1 MSYSNVIKLTTDRLK
16 LDLLPELGGRINKL
30 VFNEFDVFH
39 PLQIQ
44 DIKPIQSYKG
54 GCFSLVPFS
63 NRIKNSRF
71 NFNQFEYI
79 LTKNDP
85 PNAIHGHA
93 YLGKWDV
100 LKKTDS
106 SVVIVYKHLANN
118 FRWPW
123 SYEVVQTI
131 TLEDNNIIFLLEIL
145 NKSNNPMPF
154 GFGIHPYF
162 NYSDKVKLKFCAQRE
177 WLGSPEEFPIKT
189 KIIENNFNYKKGSD
203 LWKEQKTICY
213 ENFYEEVEIFWLS
226 NRKKVKIKTD
236 KIFTHLII
244 HVPEHA
250 KYFCVEPVSHPTDG
264 FNLAYKKIENIN
276 CDVLMPNKKIKGLIK
291 FEIDNF

>member
-1 MSYSNVIKLTTDRLK
+1 MSYSNVIKLATDRLK

-30 VFNEFDVFH
+30 VFNEFDIFL

-44 DIKPIQSYKG
+44 DIKPIQTYKG

-145 NKSNNPMPF
+145 NKSNNPMPI

-162 NYSDKVKLKFCAQRE
+162 NYSDNVKLKFCAQRE

>member
-30 VFNEFDVFH
+30 VFNEFDIFL

-44 DIKPIQSYKG
+44 DIKPIQTYKG

-93 YLGKWDV
+93 YLGKWNV

-106 SVVIVYKHLANN
+106 SAVIVYKHLANN
-118 FRWPW
+118 FGWPW

-145 NKSNNPMPF
+145 NKSNNPMPI

-162 NYSDKVKLKFCAQRE
+162 NYSDNVKLKFCAQRE

>member
-30 VFNEFDVFH
+30 VFNEFDIFL

-93 YLGKWDV
+93 YLGKWNV

-106 SVVIVYKHLANN
+106 SAVIVYKHLANN
-118 FRWPW
+118 FGWPW

-145 NKSNNPMPF
+145 NKSNNPMPI

-162 NYSDKVKLKFCAQRE
+162 NYSDNVKLKFCAQRE

>member
-1 MSYSNVIKLTTDRLK
+1 MSYSNVINLLTDRLK
-16 LDLLPELGGRINKL
+16 LDLLPELGGRVNKL
-30 VFNEFDVFH
+30 VFNEFDIFFPFQTQV
-39 PLQIQ
+39 
-44 DIKPIQSYKG
+44 IKPLQSYKG
-54 GCFSLVPFS
+54 GSFSLVPFS

-71 NFNQFEYI
+71 NFNQLEYK
-79 LTKNDP
+79 LVKNDP

-93 YLGKWDV
+93 YLGKWNV
-100 LKKTDS
+100 LKKTNS
-106 SVVIVYKHLANN
+106 SVVIVYKHLANQ
-118 FRWPW
+118 FGWPW
-123 SYEVVQTI
+123 SYEVFQTI
-131 TLEDNNIIFLLEIL
+131 TLEDNNIFFELEIL

-162 NYSDKVKLKFCAQRE
+162 NFNDKVKLKFYAEKE
-177 WLGSPEEFPIKT
+177 WVGSPEEFPIKT
-189 KIIENNFNYKKGSD
+189 KIVENNFNYEKGSE
-203 LWKEQKTICY
+203 LWKKQKTICY
-213 ENFYEEVEIFWLS
+213 ENFQQEIEIFWVF

-236 KIFTHLII
+236 KIFKHLII

-264 FNLAYKKIENIN
+264 FNLAYKKIENVN

>member
-30 VFNEFDVFH
+30 VFNEFDIFH

-93 YLGKWDV
+93 YLGKWNV

-106 SVVIVYKHLANN
+106 SAVIVYKHLANN
-118 FRWPW
+118 FGWPW

-131 TLEDNNIIFLLEIL
+131 TLEDNNITFLLEIL
-145 NKSNNPMPF
+145 NKSNNPMPI

-162 NYSDKVKLKFCAQRE
+162 NYSDNVKLKFCAQRE

>member
-1 MSYSNVIKLTTDRLK
+1 MSYSNVIKLATDRLK

-30 VFNEFDVFH
+30 VFKEFDIFF

-44 DIKPIQSYKG
+44 DIKPIQTYKG

-93 YLGKWDV
+93 YLGKWNV

-106 SVVIVYKHLANN
+106 SAVIVYKHLANN
-118 FRWPW
+118 FGWPW

-145 NKSNNPMPF
+145 NKSNNPMPI

-162 NYSDKVKLKFCAQRE
+162 NYSDNVKLKFCAQRE

>member
-30 VFNEFDVFH
+30 VFNEFDIFI

-44 DIKPIQSYKG
+44 DIKTLQSYKG

-93 YLGKWDV
+93 YLGKWNV

-106 SVVIVYKHLANN
+106 SAVIVYKHLANN
-118 FRWPW
+118 FGWPW

-145 NKSNNPMPF
+145 NKSNNPMPI

-162 NYSDKVKLKFCAQRE
+162 NYSDNVKLKFCAQRE

-213 ENFYEEVEIFWLS
+213 DNFREEVEIFWLS

>member
-30 VFNEFDVFH
+30 VFNEFDIFH

-93 YLGKWDV
+93 YLGKWNV

-106 SVVIVYKHLANN
+106 SAVIVYKHLANN
-118 FRWPW
+118 FGWPW

-145 NKSNNPMPF
+145 NKSNNPMPI

-162 NYSDKVKLKFCAQRE
+162 NYSDNVKLKFCAQRE

-264 FNLAYKKIENIN
+264 FNLAYKNIENIN

>member
-1 MSYSNVIKLTTDRLK
+1 MSYSNVIKLATDRLK

-30 VFNEFDVFH
+30 VFNEFDIFL

-44 DIKPIQSYKG
+44 DIKPIQTYKG

-93 YLGKWDV
+93 YLGKWNV

-106 SVVIVYKHLANN
+106 SAVIVYKHLANN
-118 FRWPW
+118 FGWPW

-145 NKSNNPMPF
+145 NKSNNPMPI

-162 NYSDKVKLKFCAQRE
+162 NYSDNVKLKFCAQRE

>member
-1 MSYSNVIKLTTDRLK
+1 MSYSNVIKLATDRLK

-30 VFNEFDVFH
+30 VFNEFDIFL

-44 DIKPIQSYKG
+44 DIKPIQTYKG

-93 YLGKWDV
+93 YLGKWNV

-106 SVVIVYKHLANN
+106 SAVIVYKHLANN
-118 FRWPW
+118 FGWPW

-131 TLEDNNIIFLLEIL
+131 TLEDNNITFLLEIL
-145 NKSNNPMPF
+145 NKSNNPMPI

-162 NYSDKVKLKFCAQRE
+162 NYSDNVKLKFCAQRE

>member
-1 MSYSNVIKLTTDRLK
+1 MSYLNVIKLTTDRLK
-16 LDLLPELGGRINKL
+16 LDLIPELGGRINKL
-30 VFNEFDVFH
+30 VFNEFHIFR
-39 PLQIQ
+39 PFQIQ
-44 DIKPIQSYKG
+44 NKKPLQSYKG
-54 GCFSLVPFS
+54 GNFCLVPFS

-71 NFNQFEYI
+71 NFNQLEFK
-79 LTKNDP
+79 LAKNDP

-93 YLGKWDV
+93 YLGKWNI
-100 LKKTDS
+100 LKKTKS
-106 SVVIVYKHLANN
+106 SAVIAYKHLANK
-118 FRWPW
+118 FGWPW
-123 SYEVVQTI
+123 SYETFQTI
-131 TLEDNNIIFLLEIL
+131 TLDGNNIVFKLEIL

-162 NYSDKVKLKFCAQRE
+162 NFDDKVKLKFYAERE

-189 KIIENNFNYKKGSD
+189 KTVENNFDYKKGSE
-203 LWKEQKTICY
+203 LWKKQKTICY
-213 ENFYEEVEIFWLS
+213 ENFQEEIEIFWVS

-236 KIFTHLII
+236 KIFKHLII

-276 CDVLMPNKKIKGLIK
+276 YNVLMPNQKIKGLIK
-291 FEIDNF
+291 IEINNF

>member
-1 MSYSNVIKLTTDRLK
+1 MSYSNVIKLATDRLK

-30 VFNEFDVFH
+30 VFNEFDIFL

-44 DIKPIQSYKG
+44 NKKPIQTYKG

-93 YLGKWDV
+93 YLGKWNV

-106 SVVIVYKHLANN
+106 SAVIVYKHLANN
-118 FRWPW
+118 FGWPW

-131 TLEDNNIIFLLEIL
+131 TLEDNNITFLLEIL
-145 NKSNNPMPF
+145 NKSNNPMPI

-162 NYSDKVKLKFCAQRE
+162 NYSDNVKLKFCAQRE

>member
-30 VFNEFDVFH
+30 VFNEFDIFI

-44 DIKPIQSYKG
+44 DIKPLQSYKG

-79 LTKNDP
+79 LAKNDP

-93 YLGKWDV
+93 YLGKWNI
-100 LKKTDS
+100 LKKTDKS
-106 SVVIVYKHLANN
+106 AVIVYKHLANN
-118 FRWPW
+118 FGWPW
-123 SYEVVQTI
+123 PYEVFQTV
-131 TLEDNNIIFLLEIL
+131 TLENNNIFLLLEIL

-162 NYSDKVKLKFCAQRE
+162 NFNDKVKLKFRAQKE
-177 WLGSPEEFPIKT
+177 WFGSPEEFPIKT
-189 KIIENNFNYKKGSD
+189 KIVENNFNYKKGSE

-213 ENFYEEVEIFWLS
+213 NNFHEEVEIFWLS

-236 KIFTHLII
+236 KIFKHLII

-250 KYFCVEPVSHPTDG
+250 RYFCVEPVSHPTDG
-264 FNLAYKKIENIN
+264 FNLASKKIENVNYNI
-276 CDVLMPNKKIKGLIK
+276 LMPNQKIKGSIK
-291 FEIDNF
+291 IEIDNF

>member
-30 VFNEFDVFH
+30 VFNEFDIFI

-44 DIKPIQSYKG
+44 NIKPLQSYKG

-79 LTKNDP
+79 LAKNDP

-93 YLGKWDV
+93 YLGKWNI
-100 LKKTDS
+100 LKKTDKS
-106 SVVIVYKHLANN
+106 AVIVYKHLANK
-118 FRWPW
+118 FGWPW
-123 SYEVVQTI
+123 SYEVFQTV
-131 TLEDNNIIFLLEIL
+131 TLEDNNIFLLLEIL
-145 NKSNNPMPF
+145 NKSDNPMPF

-162 NYSDKVKLKFCAQRE
+162 NFNDKIKLKFCAQRE

-189 KIIENNFNYKKGSD
+189 KIVEDNFEYKKGSE
-203 LWKEQKTICY
+203 LWKEKKTICY
-213 ENFYEEVEIFWLS
+213 DNFHEEVEIFWLS

-236 KIFTHLII
+236 KIFNHLII

-276 CDVLMPNKKIKGLIK
+276 CDVLIPNEKIKGLIK